1 LERDEVSI
9 SITEEIETEASHY
22 QWLRE
27 HMIEDN
33 KMICRPA
40 LESMYHI
47 GTANDANDETVQ
59 SEVRR
64 KS

>member
-1 LERDEVSI
+1 MRALIRRRERV
-9 SITEEIETEASHY
+9 
-22 QWLRE
+22 
-27 HMIEDN
+27 IEDN
-33 KMICRPA
+33 KMICRPE
-40 LESMYHI
+40 LELCHI